1 MKRRRLFGGL
11 AAAGAAALLPGCT
24 DSEPERPLLPLAAG
38 EDGGVYWPL
47 GQALAVTLRT
57 RWRSGTLITGGSA
70 DNEQRLRDGRA
81 RLAFSTVDVADQ
93 SQTGRAPFGAKYPLT
108 ALAGLYSDYVH
119 LVVRAQSQMRDLD
132 GLAGRPVS
140 TGAPGSGT
148 EIVATRMLAAAGIT
162 LRGFEQHRL
171 DLHSS
176 IAALRAGVVDAFF
189 FSGGLPAPAVAKFV
203 TDGDT
208 PVRLLDLGQY
218 LDTMRSQ
225 YGEVYASGW
234 IPTNAYG
241 LSSVTTVSIP
251 NILALPAGT
260 GEEAAYQ
267 LTRLLFVAK
276 PRLARAHP
284 EGRQLD
290 PRSAINTYP
299 VPLHAGAQRYY
310 REQKRA

>member
-1 MKRRRLFGGL
+1 MKRRRLLGGL
-11 AAAGAAALLPGCT
+11 VAAGAAALLPGCT
-24 DSEPERPLLPLAAG
+24 EEEVPRPPLPLSAG

-47 GQALAVTLRT
+47 GRALSVTLRT
-57 RWRSGTLITGGSA
+57 RWRSDPLVTSGSA
-70 DNEQRLRDGRA
+70 DNQERLRDGRA
-81 RLAFSTVDVADQ
+81 RLAFSTVDVADEAQ
-93 SQTGRAPFGAKYPLT
+93 SGRGPFDAKYPLR

-119 LVVRAQSQMRDLD
+119 LVVRAESQMKDLD

-162 LRGFEQHRL
+162 LRGFERHRL
-171 DLHSS
+171 DLHDS

-189 FSGGLPAPAVAKFV
+189 FSGGLPTPAIAKFV
-203 TDGDT
+203 TDGDS

-251 NILALPAGT
+251 NILAVPHTIGA
-260 GEEAAYQ
+260 ESAYQ

-290 PRSAINTYP
+290 PRSAIDTYP
-299 VPLHAGAQRYY
+299 VPLHPGAERYY